1 MEKENERDE
10 NYEASNPQID
20 SERKKDN
27 YHTFARYCNYTEFI
41 NKRIEELNLPTKPRK
56 DAVLMASFVIGSD
69 REFFKGLT
77 QAEQERF
84 FNECTRYFAEK
95 YGKENIISAV
105 VHNDETTPH
114 LHLNLMPIRNGR
126 LCCKDLFNRT
136 ELTKL
141 QTDFHEVVGKRW
153 GLERGREGSP
163 KRHLSTAEY
172 KAKKI
177 VMNACN
183 EAADITENA
192 QSELQ
197 QINQAV
203 KKAEDH
209 FDETIEQI
217 HTAKTE
223 RDKIVAERDSEADYL
238 QALEQAKNGEI
249 AHGKSGL
256 KVQVVALTVENKSLT
271 EENTRLKKDNSF
283 LLNPIKRK
291 RKRTTTTTKR
301 YEPLRYLGRKNPKR
315 LQEFSTASLRCCN
328 RSCLSANS
336 LRRSD
341 ETVYGKS
348 KKKSARNKNTTP
360 LHRARTITA
369 KQIRTQSRINICKTL
384 DSFPMICYNDNAA
397 YKYDAYIYGAYYGKE
412 RQSDERQALRGQA
425 QSRT

>member
-1 MEKENERDE
+1 MTKSIAHYTSQAKCGLCEAFRPREKTEYLIRRKRNISYLVCHMEKYHKTDICPVEKENERDE

-20 SERKKDN
+20 SERTKDN
-27 YHTFARYCNYTEFI
+27 YHTFARYCSYTEFI
-41 NKRIEELNLPTKPRK
+41 NKRIDELNLPTKPRK

-69 REFFKGLT
+69 GEFFKGLT

-84 FNECTRYFAEK
+84 FFECTRYFAEK

-141 QTDFHEVVGKRW
+141 QTDFHEVVGKHW

-163 KRHLSTAEY
+163 KKHLSTAEY

-177 VMNACN
+177 VMNACT

-217 HTAKTE
+217 HTAKAE
-223 RDKIVAERDSEADYL
+223 RDKIVAERDSEADYA

-249 AHGKSGL
+249 AHSKSGL
-256 KVQVVALTVENKSLT
+256 KAQVVALTVENKSLS
-271 EENTRLKKDNSF
+271 EENERLKKDNSF
-283 LLNPIKRK
+283 LFESYQKEKKTHNDHDKALRAITLFREQEPEAFARVFYRAASVLQPFLPID
-291 RKRTTTTTKR
+291 
-301 YEPLRYLGRKNPKR
+301 EQPAPLGRNRLREIEEEIRKEQEQNTPTPRKN
-315 LQEFSTASLRCCN
+315 N
-328 RSCLSANS
+328 
-336 LRRSD
+336 
-341 ETVYGKS
+341 YGK
-348 KKKSARNKNTTP
+348 A
-360 LHRARTITA
+360 
-369 KQIRTQSRINICKTL
+369 
-384 DSFPMICYNDNAA
+384 D
-397 YKYDAYIYGAYYGKE
+397 
-412 RQSDERQALRGQA
+412 
-425 QSRT
+425 